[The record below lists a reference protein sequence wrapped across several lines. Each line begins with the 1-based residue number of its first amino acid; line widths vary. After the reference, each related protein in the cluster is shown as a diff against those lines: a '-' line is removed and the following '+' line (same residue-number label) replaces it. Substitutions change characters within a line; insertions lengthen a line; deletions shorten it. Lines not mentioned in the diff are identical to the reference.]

1 MANKTIPTYFT
12 RATYGDEG
20 EYIAAGSV
28 VTLKEDR
35 ACYFINRGK
44 ARVAT
49 EEDIASAAKAAKSSK
64 PDKGSKSDK
73 GSKPEN
79 AESAEGE

>member
-28 VTLKEDR
+28 LTLKEDR

-49 EEDIASAAKAAKSSK
+49 DEEIAAAAKPA
-64 PDKGSKSDK
+64 KGSKAK
-73 GSKPEN
+73 G
-79 AESAEGE
+79 AEGE